1 MWSNDKVLK
10 FIEDYH
16 GFTCLWDVTCSDY
29 KNRVKRKAALE
40 SLATVHEVP
49 VGDIEKKI
57 HNLKSSFYQER
68 KKVKQS
74 SGQSPKK
81 STWFA
86 YEYLL
91 FLLPFNES
99 KEQCPP

>member
-57 HNLKSSFYQER
+57 HNLKSSFYRER
-68 KKVKQS
+68 MS
-74 SGQSPKK
+74 SM
-81 STWFA
+81 TA
-86 YEYLL
+86 
-91 FLLPFNES
+91 
-99 KEQCPP
+99 EQKLHEKITMVVWTLNAHATVSSDRI